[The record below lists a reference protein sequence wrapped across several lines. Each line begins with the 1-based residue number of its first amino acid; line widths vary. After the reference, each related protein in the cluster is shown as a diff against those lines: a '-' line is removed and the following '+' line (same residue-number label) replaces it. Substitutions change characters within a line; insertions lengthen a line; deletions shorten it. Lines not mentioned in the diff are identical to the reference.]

1 MSIKYETGAV
11 RSDKLPHYRDLPLS
25 LLIRGGE
32 AYREGAEKYEKEF
45 SNPLDKNW
53 RKGDLRFAADAIDH
67 AMDHLL
73 RYVENLRRRSLG
85 LPWDTSEDHLGHLVA
100 NLGMLSEFE
109 EAGVFDLAVPLARNL
124 PVPYFDA
131 DVEEVEDTDF
141 LWAGDE
147 TDSTEDPPTVG
158 ITQKVKDFF
167 GVK

>member
-32 AYREGAEKYEKEF
+32 AFREGAEKYESEF
-45 SNPLDKNW
+45 LNPLDKNW
-53 RKGDLRFAADAIDH
+53 RQGDIRFAADAIDH
-67 AMDHLL
+67 AMDHLF

-85 LPWDTSEDHLGHLVA
+85 LPWDQSEDHLGHLVA

-109 EAGVFDLAVPLARNL
+109 EAGVFDAPETTQA
-124 PVPYFDA
+124 
-131 DVEEVEDTDF
+131 VEDFD
-141 LWAGDE
+141 WGGEE
-147 TDSTEDPPTVG
+147 TDTPLFPEEDGGLT
-158 ITQKVKDFF
+158 KAVKNFF